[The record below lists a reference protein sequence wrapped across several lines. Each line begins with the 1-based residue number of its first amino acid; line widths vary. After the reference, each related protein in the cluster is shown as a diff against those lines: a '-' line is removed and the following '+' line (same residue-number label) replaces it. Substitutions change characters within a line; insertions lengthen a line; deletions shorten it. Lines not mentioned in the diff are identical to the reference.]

1 VLYGR
6 GAEPHRPSRST
17 GRDLRLA
24 LTTEKGL
31 NALITLSVDGTSTP
45 AIVKEM
51 QRHPVRRDVLHID
64 FLAVDVDK
72 PIATDVPIVMEGEA
86 LLVYREQGVVDQIM
100 NAIVV
105 HAKPDRIPGH
115 LSVDI
120 SSWRSATP
128 SPSPTW
134 SSRGRHHRRRPRG
147 TRRDRPAHQPGAGR
161 GEEEAAEGEEGE
173 GEEGE
178 GEGAEGGG
186 RRGRGLR
193 RERVRRH
200 APPGMALF
208 GRRGAAAERRGTPA
222 DLLVVGLGN
231 PGSEYQA
238 SRHNVGAEVIELLA
252 QRHGGTLKRTR
263 ERAAGG
269 RGAHRDDRV
278 RWPSPRRT

>member
-1 VLYGR
+1 MADDITLVAEVGRPTGTSASRRLRATGKVPAVLYGR
-6 GAEPHRPSRST
+6 GAEPRAIT
-17 GRDLRLA
+17 VDWRDLRLA

-120 SSWRSATP
+120 SALEIGHTITVADLVLPEGVTIDADPEEPVVIAQLTSLAL
-128 SPSPTW
+128 
-134 SSRGRHHRRRPRG
+134 
-147 TRRDRPAHQPGAGR
+147 AEE
-161 GEEEAAEGEEGE
+161 EEEAAEGEEGE

-178 GEGAEGGG
+178 GEGAEGEGG
-186 RRGRGLR
+186 
-193 RERVRRH
+193 E
-200 APPGMALF
+200 
-208 GRRGAAAERRGTPA
+208 AAASGE
-222 DLLVVGLGN
+222 
-231 PGSEYQA
+231 SE
-238 SRHNVGAEVIELLA
+238 
-252 QRHGGTLKRTR
+252 
-263 ERAAGG
+263 
-269 RGAHRDDRV
+269 
-278 RWPSPRRT
+278 

>member
-1 VLYGR
+1 MADDITLVAEVGRPTGTSASRRLRATGKVPAVLYGR
-6 GAEPHRPSRST
+6 GAEPRAIT
-17 GRDLRLA
+17 VDWRDLRLA

-120 SSWRSATP
+120 SALEIGHTITVADLVLP
-128 SPSPTW
+128 EGVTIDADP
-134 SSRGRHHRRRPRG
+134 
-147 TRRDRPAHQPGAGR
+147 
-161 GEEEAAEGEEGE
+161 EEPVVIAQLTSLALAEEEAEAAEGEEGE

-178 GEGAEGGG
+178 GAEGEGG
-186 RRGRGLR
+186 
-193 RERVRRH
+193 E
-200 APPGMALF
+200 
-208 GRRGAAAERRGTPA
+208 AAASGE
-222 DLLVVGLGN
+222 
-231 PGSEYQA
+231 SE
-238 SRHNVGAEVIELLA
+238 
-252 QRHGGTLKRTR
+252 
-263 ERAAGG
+263 
-269 RGAHRDDRV
+269 
-278 RWPSPRRT
+278 